1 MRGNILNRIIAIII
15 CSTILLAGCKAHKQ
29 MLKQPSQPVMVAP
42 PKVTAA
48 PVVNTELAAIKAKQ
62 LVFNTFSARA
72 KTKLDIDGNGND
84 VTLNL
89 RIQHDKKIWVSVTA
103 LLGIEVARA
112 LITPDSITVINRL
125 QGVYIKK
132 PFSYINQYGGKQ
144 VNYQTLEALLVGN
157 AVPQLLNDNA
167 DISIDNANTVIAGTI
182 ETMVYKLILG
192 PDYRVSQLSL
202 TNPAGQ
208 ALQVTNS
215 AFIQADT
222 RSVPS
227 QIDIASAVENKKVQI
242 SLHYNSVDLDKT
254 LDYPFSIP
262 DRFTPVD

>member
-1 MRGNILNRIIAIII
+1 
-15 CSTILLAGCKAHKQ
+15 
-29 MLKQPSQPVMVAP
+29 MLKQPQTVMVAP
-42 PKVTAA
+42 PKVTSA
-48 PVVNTELAAIKAKQ
+48 PVVNTKLAAIKAKQ
-62 LVFNTFSARA
+62 LVFTTFSAKA

-132 PFSYINQYGGKQ
+132 PFSYINQYGGKH

-167 DISIDNANTVIAGTI
+167 DVSIDNANTVVSGTI
-182 ETMVYKLILG
+182 QTMVYKLTLG
-192 PDYRVSQLSL
+192 PDFRVSQISL
-202 TNPAGQ
+202 VNPAGQ
-208 ALQVTNS
+208 ALQVSNS
-215 AFIQADT
+215 EFIQADT

-242 SLHYNSVDLDKT
+242 SLHYNSVDLDKP

-262 DRFTPVD
+262 NRFTPVD